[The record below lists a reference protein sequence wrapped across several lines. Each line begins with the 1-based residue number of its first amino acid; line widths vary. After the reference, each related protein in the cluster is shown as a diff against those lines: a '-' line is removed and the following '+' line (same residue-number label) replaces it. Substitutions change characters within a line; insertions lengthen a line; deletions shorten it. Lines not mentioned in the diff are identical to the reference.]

1 MRPTDHLPKTCK
13 KYDLSIDARTRLT
26 AWAGRRA
33 ETAVGQEGRPDCHDG
48 LLKQAICFFQ

>member
-1 MRPTDHLPKTCK
+1 MRPTDHLPRTCN

-33 ETAVGQEGRPDCHDG
+33 ETAVGQEGHDG
-48 LLKQAICFFQ
+48 LLKQTICFFQ